1 MALENKVYC
10 LYSKVMA
17 AGVYRD
23 GFCEKLLETFPI
35 PNGANASQLQDGVA
49 ADQTETI
56 GDGAALLQ

>member
-1 MALENKVYC
+1 M
-10 LYSKVMA
+10 YSKVVA